1 MAKTNVIIPENESKN
16 EKFIRI
22 ASPRVNSV
30 IDKLDI
36 LSNCASANY
45 EYTEDDVEHM
55 FTEIQKALK
64 DARNSY
70 NNELSKNSKVGFSF
84 SK

>member
-1 MAKTNVIIPENESKN
+1 MAKTENIVPKDETKN

-45 EYTEDDVEHM
+45 EYTEEQVEAM
-55 FTEIQKALK
+55 F
-64 DARNSY
+64 DAIRTAVDNCY
-70 NNELSKNSKVGFSF
+70 AQFQPKVKSEKEKFTF
-84 SK
+84 

>member
-1 MAKTNVIIPENESKN
+1 MVKTNVRIPENESKN

-36 LSNCASANY
+36 LSNCASSNY
-45 EYTEDDVEHM
+45 EYTEEQVENM
-55 FTEIQKALK
+55 FMAIRYAVDSCYAQFRPKVKTEKEK
-64 DARNSY
+64 
-70 NNELSKNSKVGFSF
+70 FTF
-84 SK
+84 

>member
-1 MAKTNVIIPENESKN
+1 MAKNSAAIPENETKN

-45 EYTEDDVEHM
+45 EYTEEQVESM
-55 FTEIQKALK
+55 FQAIRDAVDNCYEQFRPKAK
-64 DARNSY
+64 A
-70 NNELSKNSKVGFSF
+70 EKEKFTF
-84 SK
+84 

>member
-1 MAKTNVIIPENESKN
+1 MEKTENIIQKDETKN

-45 EYTEDDVEHM
+45 EYTDEQVEAM
-55 FTEIQKALK
+55 F
-64 DARNSY
+64 DAIRTAVDNCY
-70 NNELSKNSKVGFSF
+70 AQFQPKVKLEREKFTF
-84 SK
+84 